1 MRGSLPG
8 QPRRRRDEAQAT
20 PRRLPAPLCGDY
32 RVFLDPKD
40 ETTIEITG
48 IRNRREAYR

>member
-1 MRGSLPG
+1 
-8 QPRRRRDEAQAT
+8 
-20 PRRLPAPLCGDY
+20 
-32 RVFLDPKD
+32 VFLDPKD